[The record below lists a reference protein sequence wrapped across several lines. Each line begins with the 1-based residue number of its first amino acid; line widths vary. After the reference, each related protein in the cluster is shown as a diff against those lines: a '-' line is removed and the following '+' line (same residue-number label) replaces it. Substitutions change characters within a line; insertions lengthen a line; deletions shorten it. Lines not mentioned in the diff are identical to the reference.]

1 MLPWK
6 VFLVITSYLVCV
18 TSNKYKRTDIC
29 HQLQLDKLFLVK
41 DVVEKKLHS
50 RAEHVVNSKK
60 LTSQEKFHRK
70 KIIDIIHREINDSV
84 VTLHGTVDSLRK
96 LLRGDHHT
104 LKNLK
109 SISKQHLTQ
118 LQASMLIIEE
128 DYNTLVDEEKNE
140 ISAEKLKAKQ
150 NSTSKNILKKFFNDL
165 LGDISVAADKLETEL
180 DDDAFEAEIHKNKM
194 FHIETV
200 VKVSGEEFSGISLKV
215 SFDQSSNQFI
225 VYIIRN
231 ILIIFF

>member
-1 MLPWK
+1 MLTWK
-6 VFLVITSYLVCV
+6 VFLVVTSCLLCV
-18 TSNKYKRTDIC
+18 TSNKHKRTDVC
-29 HQLQLDKLFLVK
+29 HQLQIDKLFLMK

-50 RAEHVVNSKK
+50 RLKHVVTDKELSYHER
-60 LTSQEKFHRK
+60 THRK

-84 VTLHGTVDSLRK
+84 VTLHGAVDSLTK

-128 DYNTLVDEEKNE
+128 DYNALVDEEKNE

-150 NSTSKNILKKFFNDL
+150 NSTSKNILKKFFNDV

-180 DDDAFEAEIHKNKM
+180 DDDAFEAEIHKNKQ
-194 FHIETV
+194 FHVETV
-200 VKVSGEEFSGISLKV
+200 VKVSGEETAGIT
-215 SFDQSSNQFI
+215 
-225 VYIIRN
+225 
-231 ILIIFF
+231 